1 MHAETLA
8 VTRVVRAFADCWN
21 AHDMKAFGDLFASDA
36 EFVDVVGLW
45 WNGRAAIR
53 DAHTFTH
60 RTIFKRSRLTLDD
73 MSLRWPAPHVAL
85 ARCRWTLAGHV
96 ASDGTPLPERRG
108 ILLNVLR
115 KDGDRW
121 RIIDAQNTDVIPG
134 ELSRPP

>member
-1 MHAETLA
+1 
-8 VTRVVRAFADCWN
+8 
-21 AHDMKAFGDLFASDA
+21 
-36 EFVDVVGLW
+36 
-45 WNGRAAIR
+45 
-53 DAHTFTH
+53 
-60 RTIFKRSRLTLDD
+60 
-73 MSLRWPAPHVAL
+73 VAL